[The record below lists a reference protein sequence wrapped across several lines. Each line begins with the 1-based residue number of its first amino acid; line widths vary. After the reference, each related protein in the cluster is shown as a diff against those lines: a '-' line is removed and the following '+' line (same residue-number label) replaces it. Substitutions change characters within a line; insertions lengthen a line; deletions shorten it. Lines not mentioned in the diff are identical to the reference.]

1 MKYTPFSDSQ
11 ASHEHS
17 LETLNLLAEYDSFME
32 SVDTLAD
39 FGCGVD
45 GLDLEWWATR
55 HTRDDGADR
64 TPLNIKCTGVDLVDS
79 LPVAKKHKN
88 IVYRRADLEAPAVAQ
103 SEFDVVWCHNT
114 FQYILNPLAA
124 LRHWNTQIR
133 DNGMLC
139 LIVPQTTNLDFNRQA
154 FDQWDGQYFNHTMVS
169 LIHMLAVNGFDCRNG
184 FFKKAV
190 GDPWLHAVVY
200 KSEVAPMDPRT
211 TSWFEL
217 AEHELLPE
225 SAVES
230 LTKYGCV
237 RQHDLVLPWL
247 DKNLSWL
254 GYE

>member
-39 FGCGVD
+39 FGCGAD

-64 TPLNIKCTGVDLVDS
+64 TPLNIKCTGVDLALSHPMV
-79 LPVAKKHKN
+79 KKYTN
-88 IVYRRADLEAPAVAQ
+88 VSYRRHDLEREPHRPD
-103 SEFDVVWCHNT
+103 EFDVVWCHDS
-114 FQYILNPLAA
+114 FQYMLNPIGT
-124 LRHWNTQIR
+124 LRHWNAAMR
-133 DNGMLC
+133 VNGMLC
-139 LIVPQTTNLDFNRQA
+139 IIVPQTTNLDFTRQA

-169 LIHMLAVNGFDCRNG
+169 LIHMLAVNGFDCKSG
-184 FFKKAV
+184 FFKKAI

-200 KSEVAPMDPRT
+200 KSEIAPLDPRT
-211 TSWFEL
+211 TSWFDL
-217 AEHELLPE
+217 AERRLLPE
-225 SAVES
+225 STVES